1 MLPYLTG
8 CTTQVVSKEINISRL
23 LEQLDTWG
31 WSCFRIITSE
41 SHYLSFIDLIMN
53 SGILK
58 AEQWPKSMDMLQT
71 FANIFCFDENTQTNI
86 IKKKIS
92 GH

>member
-23 LEQLDTWG
+23 LEQLDTY
-31 WSCFRIITSE
+31 FRIVTSE
-41 SHYLSFIDLIMN
+41 SRYLSFIDLIMN

-58 AEQWPKSMDMLQT
+58 AEQWPKSMDMLQS
-71 FANIFCFDENTQTNI
+71 FANICLGENTQTMI
-86 IKKKIS
+86 VKKKIS
-92 GH
+92 